1 MSLFNRNPLDW
12 DRLSFSLRSL
22 IIANLIA
29 FLLQWV
35 LEMRLPIVELFSL
48 IPYHVTHD
56 FWLWQ
61 LATYMFLHGG
71 VLHLFFNMLML
82 WMFGNV
88 LEAQWGSAEFLKYYF
103 ICGIG
108 AAVTSVLFGTFHLLG
123 ANPLTPTIGAS
134 GAIFGLL
141 VAFGMVYPEAVVY
154 VWFFI
159 PMTARSM
166 AVVFGALELV
176 LTLSSSRSGV
186 AGFAHIGGMLT
197 GYLYLKWGWRMRNPF
212 RSLSRAVA
220 GGVSGAVSGAATAVR
235 RKRRQASDD
244 LENEVNRI
252 LDKVLV
258 EGEQSLTAEERE
270 VMRRYAKKTQH

>member
-12 DRLSFSLRSL
+12 ERLSFSLRSL
-22 IIANLIA
+22 IIANLVV
-29 FLLQWV
+29 FLVQWAV
-35 LEMRLPIVELFSL
+35 SWHLPIVDWFGL
-48 IPYHVTHD
+48 IPYRVTHD
-56 FWLWQ
+56 YWLWQ
-61 LATYMFLHGG
+61 LVTYMFLHGG

-88 LEAQWGSAEFLKYYF
+88 LEAQWGSAELMKYYF

-108 AAVTSVLFGTFHLLG
+108 AALTSVLFGTFHLFG
-123 ANPLTPTIGAS
+123 TSPLSPTIGAS

-141 VAFGMVYPEAVVY
+141 VAFGMVFPDAVVY

-176 LTLSSSRSGV
+176 LTVSNSRSGV

-197 GYLYLKWGWRMRNPF
+197 GYLYLKFGYRVRNPF
-212 RSLSRAVA
+212 HSLSRAVA
-220 GGVSGAVSGAATAVR
+220 GGVSGAVSGATSAVR
-235 RKRRQASDD
+235 RRRREVPDD

-252 LDKVLV
+252 LDKVLKDGA
-258 EGEQSLTAEERE
+258 ESLTPEERE

>member
-12 DRLSFSLRSL
+12 ERLSFSLRSL
-22 IIANLIA
+22 IIANLVVFVVQ
-29 FLLQWV
+29 FLV
-35 LEMRLPIVELFSL
+35 GYHLPIVDLFGL
-48 IPYHVTHD
+48 IPYRVTHD
-56 FWLWQ
+56 YWLWQ
-61 LATYMFLHGG
+61 LVTYMFLHGG

-88 LEAQWGSAEFLKYYF
+88 LEAQWGSPEFLKYFF

-108 AAVTSVLFGTFHLLG
+108 AGLTSVLFGTFHLFG
-123 ANPLTPTIGAS
+123 TSPLSPTIGAS

-141 VAFGMVYPEAVVY
+141 VAFGMVYPDAVVY

-176 LTLSSSRSGV
+176 LTLSNSRSGV
-186 AGFAHIGGMLT
+186 AGFAHIGGMVT
-197 GYLYLKWGWRMRNPF
+197 GYLYLKWGYQVRNPF
-212 RSLSRAVA
+212 RSLSRVVA
-220 GGVSGAVSGAATAVR
+220 GGVTGAATAVR
-235 RKRRQASDD
+235 RKRREVPDD

-252 LDKVLV
+252 LDKVLKD
-258 EGEQSLTAEERE
+258 GADSLTSEERE